1 MISSRKQLFINIKK
15 LEDKVSKYEQL
26 FLLNISVEV
35 NKEIEQI
42 IFQLKQG
49 LLINYLVLLIS
60 YSF

>member
-15 LEDKVSKYEQL
+15 LEDKVSKYEQV
-26 FLLNISVEV
+26 FLLNSSVEI

-42 IFQLKQG
+42 ISQLKQG

>member
-15 LEDKVSKYEQL
+15 LEDKVSKYEQV
-26 FLLNISVEV
+26 FLLNSSVEV

-42 IFQLKQG
+42 ISQLKQG

>member
-15 LEDKVSKYEQL
+15 LEDKVSKYEQV
-26 FLLNISVEV
+26 FLLNSSVEV
-35 NKEIEQI
+35 NKEIEQVI
-42 IFQLKQG
+42 SQLKQG

>member
-35 NKEIEQI
+35 NKEIKQI

>member
-15 LEDKVSKYEQL
+15 LEDKVSKYEQV
-26 FLLNISVEV
+26 FLLNSSVEV
-35 NKEIEQI
+35 NKEIKQI
-42 IFQLKQG
+42 ISQLKQG

>member
-15 LEDKVSKYEQL
+15 LEDKVIKYEQL

-35 NKEIEQI
+35 NKEIKQI
-42 IFQLKQG
+42 ISQLKQG

>member
-1 MISSRKQLFINIKK
+1 MISNREQLFNNIEK
-15 LEDKVSKYEQL
+15 LEDKVQKYEQL
-26 FLLNISVEV
+26 FLLNISVDV

-49 LLINYLVLLIS
+49 LSINYLVLLIS

>member
-15 LEDKVSKYEQL
+15 LEDKVSKYEQF

-35 NKEIEQI
+35 NKEIKQI
-42 IFQLKQG
+42 ISRLKQG

>member
-42 IFQLKQG
+42 ISQLKQG

>member
-15 LEDKVSKYEQL
+15 LEDKVSKYEQV
-26 FLLNISVEV
+26 FLLNSSVEV
-35 NKEIEQI
+35 NKEIERI
-42 IFQLKQG
+42 ISQLKQG